1 MGLPQGLGK
10 PLRGLP
16 HFQHPSA
23 HLLFP
28 LRLSPFPEGKIFWRN
43 TLTGGLDYQRVY
55 FHFSAVII
63 ACPKEICKPSGQASC
78 CAYIINTFSLSQLH
92 AAHASLVLLL
102 LLLPS
107 DLRIGK
113 QLPRLFKQREQTL
126 RQAFFQVVQQSPDA
140 VCQTLAKAA
149 FFFQLVLQITV
160 CKPPVIPSIRFV
172 VSETTTR
179 TPLP

>member
-1 MGLPQGLGK
+1 MENPMGLPQGLGK

-28 LRLSPFPEGKIFWRN
+28 LRLSPFPEGKIFWGN

-78 CAYIINTFSLSQLH
+78 CAYIINTFLPITAPCRPCLAGADVAP
-92 AAHASLVLLL
+92 AAVRSPDWEAAPSPFQATGADAPASV
-102 LLLPS
+102 LPS
-107 DLRIGK
+107 SPAIARC
-113 QLPRLFKQREQTL
+113 RL
-126 RQAFFQVVQQSPDA
+126 SDA
-140 VCQTLAKAA
+140 
-149 FFFQLVLQITV
+149 
-160 CKPPVIPSIRFV
+160 R
-172 VSETTTR
+172 
-179 TPLP
+179 